1 MCLVYLENI
10 YLEKFDRVNVLSI
23 RFSDIILIVLILN
36 RIPAFLSPISKN
48 QKKNISSKLV
58 KRFENKDSKRHLPIK
73 SWNIAKT
80 KSNRVENF

>member
-23 RFSDIILIVLILN
+23 RFSDIILIVLIVFLLFFPQFR
-36 RIPAFLSPISKN
+36 RI
-48 QKKNISSKLV
+48 KKKISSKLI

-73 SWNIAKT
+73 SWNIAKM

>member
-23 RFSDIILIVLILN
+23 RFSDIILIVLIVFLLFFPQFR
-36 RIPAFLSPISKN
+36 RI
-48 QKKNISSKLV
+48 KKKISSKLV
-58 KRFENKDSKRHLPIK
+58 KKFENKDSKRHLPIK
-73 SWNIAKT
+73 SWNIAKM